1 VIGGDVHAVEAEAK
15 LADDG
20 VVEQLDGGGVEADV
34 VDCPVGAERVAFGR
48 ELADEV

>member
-1 VIGGDVHAVEAEAK
+1 VVGGDVQAVVAEAE

-20 VVEQLDGGGVEADV
+20 VVEVLDGGGVEADV
-34 VDCPVGAERVAFGR
+34 VGGPVGAERLAPCC